1 MGILESFREIH
12 MTCQLCKKKKPN
24 LIKIFYRDKG
34 MEESTQIDVCSD
46 CEGEMERPFVVYVK
60 SRIARSF
67 ISSVKSKG
75 GFVKDTVVQLMED
88 FVLGK

>member
-1 MGILESFREIH
+1 
-12 MTCQLCKKKKPN
+12 MTCQLCKKNKQN
-24 LIKIFYRDKG
+24 LVKIYYRDKG
-34 MEESTQIDVCSD
+34 MEESEQIDVCPD

-67 ISSVKSKG
+67 ISSVKSRG
-75 GFVKDTVVQLMED
+75 GFVKDTVVKMMED